1 MFFSIL
7 GIIVVLFLLFKF
19 GISALINFSLFL
31 SGKGGETNL
40 TNSQNSINFI
50 PSPVLNPIVPA
61 TNSAQIIITGISQ
74 KDRKIELF
82 LNSRKIDETDTTD
95 NGEFRFEPTLKKGT
109 NTVSV
114 RAVYKDKKS
123 DASEKYIVEY
133 KDTAP
138 KLEISSPSDGA
149 SFKKEDKSVEVKGQ
163 TDANVTVTV
172 NGFFAV
178 TSENNSFSYVLQLH
192 DGDNEVK
199 ILAVDNA
206 GNKSEKTIKV
216 NYSP

>member
-19 GISALINFSLFL
+19 GVSALINFSLFL

-82 LNSRKIDETDTTD
+82 LNSRKIDETDTED

-138 KLEISSPSDGA
+138 KLEISFPSDET

>member
-19 GISALINFSLFL
+19 GVSALINFSLFL
-31 SGKGGETNL
+31 SGKGGELNSTTN
-40 TNSQNSINFI
+40 QNSINFI

-82 LNSRKIDETDTTD
+82 LNSRKIDETDTEN

-123 DASEKYIVEY
+123 DASQKYIVEY

-138 KLEISSPSDGA
+138 KLEVSTPSDGA

>member
-82 LNSRKIDETDTTD
+82 LNSRKIDETDTED

-109 NTVSV
+109 NTISV

-123 DASEKYIVEY
+123 DTSEKYIVEY

-138 KLEISSPSDGA
+138 KLEISTPSDGA
-149 SFKKEDKSVEVKGQ
+149 SFKKEDKSVEIKGQ

>member
-7 GIIVVLFLLFKF
+7 GIVVVLFLLFKF

-31 SGKGGETNL
+31 SGKGGEPNS
-40 TNSQNSINFI
+40 TNSQNTINFL
-50 PSPVLNPIVPA
+50 PSPVLNPIVSA

-82 LNSRKIDETDTTD
+82 LNSRKIDETDTAD

-138 KLEISSPSDGA
+138 KLEVSSPSDQA
-149 SFKKEDKSVEVKGQ
+149 SFKKEDKSVEIKGQ

-192 DGDNEVK
+192 DGDNEVN